1 MSSYPESAAL
11 AEKPVDELEVPLSGE
26 CLSQDEPLSV
36 DDVESL
42 DELLSPGFCACQV
55 ALSLANVGSVE
66 SRRISW
72 LVGVH
77 KRFCEEG
84 GKLVVHSVRPL
95 PMDALRFLRLDQVL
109 HVADDE
115 AAARRLLHQSDPV
128 AAG

>member
-1 MSSYPESAAL
+1 VTSHSASAL
-11 AEKPVDELEVPLSGE
+11 LAGNPVGQLEVPLSGE
-26 CLSQDEPLSV
+26 CLSRDEALSV

-55 ALSLANVGSVE
+55 ALSLANVKSVE

-72 LVGVH
+72 LLAVH

-84 GKLVVHSVRPL
+84 GKLVVHSVWPL
-95 PMDALRFLRLDQVL
+95 LMEALRFLGLDRVL
-109 HVADDE
+109 HVADNE
-115 AAARRLLHQSDPV
+115 AAARRLLRQSEPV